1 MKILGYINFSVLAL
15 LFCLMLIIAGFK
27 KNGVFTRISNRLTKL
42 TTNIRILSIILIM
55 TCFVSS
61 MLITNDVALITFVPL
76 TLEILG
82 SINPISLII
91 VIVLETVAAN
101 LGGMLTP
108 IGNPQNIYMYEHF
121 EMNISKFMQAIS
133 PVVAI
138 SLAWILMLTLLIK
151 KGKIEK
157 PLINDDKKKD
167 SSKDVNESKDATATS
182 ALPSNKTEKAPAFLH
197 TNIIYT
203 ALFILCIL
211 TVLRV
216 LPYVACFIV
225 VLITVFICYKSLC
238 KKVDYKL
245 LITFIIFFLISGF
258 IGDTKS
264 LSRYIKKHISGH
276 EVSTSVLLSQVI
288 SNVPATILLS
298 KFTSSGYL
306 LLAGIHIGGLG
317 TIIASMASL
326 ISFRLYAKEKN
337 AHKWM
342 YLGIFTLINLVM
354 LLVLLIYY

>member
-1 MKILGYINFSVLAL
+1 MKILGYINFSVLEL

-27 KNGVFTRISNRLTKL
+27 KNGVFTRISNKLTKI
-42 TTNIRILSIILIM
+42 TTNIRALSIILIL
-55 TCFVSS
+55 TCFLSS

-91 VIVLETVAAN
+91 VIVLETIAAN

-108 IGNPQNIYMYEHF
+108 IGNPQNIYLYDHY
-121 EMNISKFMQAIS
+121 EMNISKFMQAVS
-133 PVVAI
+133 PIAAI
-138 SLAWILMLTLLIK
+138 SLVWILMLTLLIK
-151 KGKIEK
+151 KGKIDQK
-157 PLINDDKKKD
+157 NIIDKKDEQKD
-167 SSKDVNESKDATATS
+167 HSPK
-182 ALPSNKTEKAPAFLH
+182 PSIPH

-211 TVLRV
+211 TVLRI
-216 LPYVACFIV
+216 LPYLACFIV
-225 VLITVFICYKSLC
+225 VLITIFVCDKSLY

-245 LITFIIFFLISGF
+245 LITFVFFFLVSGF

-264 LSRYIKKHISGH
+264 LSSYIRKHIKDH
-276 EVSTSVLLSQVI
+276 EISTSILLSQFI

-298 KFTSSGYL
+298 KFTSSGYV
-306 LLAGIHIGGLG
+306 LLAGVNIGGLG

-326 ISFRLYAKEKN
+326 ISFRLYSKEKKSN
-337 AHKWM
+337 KWM
-342 YLGIFTLINLVM
+342 FLGIFTLINLVM
-354 LLVLLIYY
+354 LLVLLVYYFKVSTP